1 MRTVLARLGRFGVTL
16 IVVVAALAVGWR
28 LWVYYMTEPW
38 TRDGRVRADVVG
50 VAPDVS
56 GLVAEVLVRD
66 NQSVRNGDVIFR
78 VDRARFDLAV
88 QQAQAAVAS
97 RLAAL
102 QEAQR
107 EATRYGALSNIAVSQ
122 EKQQQTEAALQQAA
136 ATYQQAQADLGVAR
150 LNLERTEVKAPV
162 NGIITNFDLRPGDYV
177 TAGHPVTALVDTD
190 TIHVD
195 GYFEETKLPSI
206 QPGDAATIR
215 LMGGEPPL
223 SGRVESIAG
232 AIEDRERTASG
243 SLLANINPTF
253 SWVRLAQRIP
263 VRIALDRP
271 PANVRL
277 LPGRT
282 ATVIVHPGTAPADVK
297 RVAGDTH
304 GG

>member
-16 IVVVAALAVGWR
+16 IVVVLAVAAGWR
-28 LWVYYMTEPW
+28 LWDYYMTAPW

-50 VAPDVS
+50 VTPDVS
-56 GLVAEVLVRD
+56 GLVAEVLARD
-66 NQSVRNGDVIFR
+66 NQPVRAGDVIFR
-78 VDRARFDLAV
+78 VDRARFELAV

-107 EATRYGALSNIAVSQ
+107 EATRYGSLSNIAVSQ

-136 ATYQQAQADLGVAR
+136 ASYQQAQADLGVAK
-150 LNLERTEVKAPV
+150 LNLDRTEVKASV
-162 NGIITNFDLRPGDYV
+162 NGVITNFDLRPGDYV

-190 TIHVD
+190 SIHVD
-195 GYFEETKLPSI
+195 GYFEETKLPAI
-206 QPGDAATIR
+206 QPGDAATVQI
-215 LMGGEPPL
+215 LGERTAL
-223 SGRVESIAG
+223 TGRVESIAG
-232 AIEDRERTASG
+232 AIEDRERGTSG

-253 SWVRLAQRIP
+253 SWVRLAQRVP
-263 VRIALDRP
+263 VRVTLDQP
-271 PANVRL
+271 PPDLRL

-282 ATVIVHPGTAPADVK
+282 ATVIIHPGTASKNARPIAS
-297 RVAGDTH
+297 